1 MKRLSTI
8 LYALLCT
15 LLTNAQDFEV
25 SPLTFNFNAEPGE
38 SQTKFLSVKNHSGK
52 TETFI
57 LNISDYAVDNKG
69 QGKYVEA
76 GSLKNSIADWIS
88 IAPSFFEL
96 APQEE
101 KQISITM
108 QQPADD
114 YASKWGVIFARTAQ
128 EQTSFTADKNVSAG
142 MAISARIAIN
152 VYQTPGSNKNFKA
165 TISNMS
171 ETTVKGDSIRSF
183 SAIVNNM
190 SDVITDCKVSMI
202 ATEINN
208 GEEYEFAPTSFTMYP
223 KSSRKIELYLPN
235 GKLPKGTYS
244 LAAILDYGS
253 KTNLEGTQIVITV
266 E

>member
-8 LYALLCT
+8 LFALLCT
-15 LLTNAQDFEV
+15 LLTKAQDFEV

-38 SQTKFLSVKNHSGK
+38 SQTKFLTVKNHASK

-57 LNISDYAVDNKG
+57 LNISDYAIDNKG

-101 KQISITM
+101 KQIAVTM

-183 SAIVNNM
+183 STIVNNM